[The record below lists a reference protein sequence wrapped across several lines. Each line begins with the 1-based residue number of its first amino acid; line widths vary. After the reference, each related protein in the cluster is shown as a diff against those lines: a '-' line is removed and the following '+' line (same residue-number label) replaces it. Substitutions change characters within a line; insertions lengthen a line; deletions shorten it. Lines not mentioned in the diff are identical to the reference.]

1 MATTLDRKLLSL
13 APGSVPLELFDVD
26 LRPIG
31 GSEVLRLTPNR
42 GLSVPERVLRIKDTS
57 TGARQ
62 SHPFLVLPSPQV
74 GEDYALSLFYRVLTP
89 GVFPSVTVSRSETSS
104 VASGFGR
111 WRLNPSTL
119 AFSSAGGTY
128 ITQQPGVQAV
138 AGSYIFARLRFTIT
152 ANGGGAPLFFHFMP
166 AAGLLSGWAAENNA
180 AVGEADL
187 AEVSLHRME
196 GGTPV
201 HYPGSLDPEA
211 FTPVNVT
218 VEAPPP
224 DPDNL
229 MAWVPVWGGNAYTPI
244 PFEASGF
251 ERSGSGPFPR
261 PKVRMSNLFNEG
273 SALAQEYMDLMGA
286 VVTRRRVYP
295 ENLDNGAF
303 PDPLAQMAPDVFIV
317 DRKSMQN
324 GTVIEWELA
333 SALDQ
338 QGVMLPGRQI
348 LRDVCPWSYRVWDGT
363 KFVYAAENGC
373 PYTGTDYFNDKGQ
386 SVASPELDKCSHQL
400 NSGCRRRYGTKAD
413 LPFGGFPMVG
423 RLG

>member
-31 GSEVLRLTPNR
+31 GSEILRVTPNR
-42 GLSVPERVLRIKDTS
+42 GLSVPDRVLRIRDTS
-57 TGARQ
+57 TGSRQ
-62 SHPFLVLPSPQV
+62 SHPVVTVQPVPGQRFSF
-74 GEDYALSLFYRVLTP
+74 EFFYRMSEGATYPAVLISN
-89 GVFPSVTVSRSETSS
+89 SVSNGQAAGYAR
-104 VASGFGR
+104 F
-111 WRLNPSTL
+111 RLNPSTL
-119 AFSSAGGTY
+119 ATFAAVGSYVTGASVA
-128 ITQQPGVQAV
+128 QAV
-138 AGSYIFARLRFTIT
+138 AGAFIYVRIT
-152 ANGGGAPLFFHFMP
+152 GVWASGATVPLFFHVAP
-166 AAGLLSGWAAENNA
+166 AIGLLSAWGSESNA
-180 AVGEADL
+180 GLGAIDVANATL
-187 AEVSLHRME
+187 TVME
-196 GGTPV
+196 GGSPLRQPTALEV
-201 HYPGSLDPEA
+201 GAFEA
-211 FTPVNVT
+211 VNVT